1 MDIFKLVGSIFID
14 TDEAQKSIQ
23 KTSEK
28 TDTFA
33 SKLTDGIGKAGK
45 WAAGVAAAAGTAA
58 AAIGV
63 KAVNAA
69 SDFEDAFAQ
78 VNTLLS
84 DQTDLEKYKQSIID
98 LSNQMGVSTAD
109 ISSAV
114 YSAISA
120 GVDEANAVSFVVDS
134 MKLAEG
140 GFTDVTTAVDVLT
153 TAINAYG
160 LESSDAT
167 KVADMLITT
176 QNLGKTTVDE
186 LASSM
191 GKVIPTANAFGV
203 ELDDLSSMY
212 AVLTSNGIATA
223 DSTTLINAMLN
234 ELGKSGTKADGILR
248 KMSGNIKEG
257 GLSFSEMMESG
268 WELTDVLS
276 LLDEYAADTG
286 VSMLDLFSSSE
297 AAKGAATLW
306 NNGEKLNDVV
316 MAMGESAGSTETAF
330 ETMHDTFS
338 TKLATIQQN
347 LQNMVITIGEALLPV
362 VNIVVETI
370 QNHLPEI
377 IGLVDSLIP
386 LIVDIAE
393 TILPVIVELIETLAP
408 VFAEIAQRVLPI
420 FVQLITQL
428 LPVLKPL
435 LNLLIPIVDLFMAI
449 LSPLMKLISA
459 VLPPIT
465 TLIDKFVNSALKPLQ
480 DVLALVSTAFE
491 GFGDVVVAVVT
502 GVVRLVKNPINMI
515 LTFIN
520 TLISGVTSGING
532 IIRALNKLNIKV
544 PDWVAKLTGMSS
556 FGFNLPELS
565 PFQIPL
571 LAKGGELNGGTAIVG
586 EDGPELIQA
595 NGSTARV
602 TPLNDNNNAFVG
614 LEKKL
619 DRMIELLEAGF
630 GVYINGAALV
640 GQVAPEMD
648 RALGRMANKGTRYA

>member
-1 MDIFKLVGSIFID
+1 M
-14 TDEAQKSIQ
+14 
-23 KTSEK
+23 
-28 TDTFA
+28 
-33 SKLTDGIGKAGK
+33 
-45 WAAGVAAAAGTAA
+45 
-58 AAIGV
+58 
-63 KAVNAA
+63 
-69 SDFEDAFAQ
+69 
-78 VNTLLS
+78 
-84 DQTDLEKYKQSIID
+84 
-98 LSNQMGVSTAD
+98 
-109 ISSAV
+109 
-114 YSAISA
+114 
-120 GVDEANAVSFVVDS
+120 
-134 MKLAEG
+134 
-140 GFTDVTTAVDVLT
+140 
-153 TAINAYG
+153 
-160 LESSDAT
+160 
-167 KVADMLITT
+167 
-176 QNLGKTTVDE
+176 
-186 LASSM
+186 
-191 GKVIPTANAFGV
+191 
-203 ELDDLSSMY
+203 
-212 AVLTSNGIATA
+212 
-223 DSTTLINAMLN
+223 
-234 ELGKSGTKADGILR
+234 
-248 KMSGNIKEG
+248 
-257 GLSFSEMMESG
+257 
-268 WELTDVLS
+268 
-276 LLDEYAADTG
+276 
-286 VSMLDLFSSSE
+286 
-297 AAKGAATLW
+297 
-306 NNGEKLNDVV
+306 
-316 MAMGESAGSTETAF
+316 
-330 ETMHDTFS
+330 
-338 TKLATIQQN
+338 
-347 LQNMVITIGEALLPV
+347 
-362 VNIVVETI
+362 VETI